1 MEPLTIIP
9 NLIEQ
14 VHLRLVDAIADGT
27 LAQVQQSGDER
38 VRDFFARR
46 GHAELSRGPT
56 VLGRLQGGSG

>member
-27 LAQVQQSGDER
+27 LAPGER
-38 VRDFFARR
+38 LTHRTR
-46 GHAELSRGPT
+46 S
-56 VLGRLQGGSG
+56 